1 MPKKSVSPK
10 ARVSNSKNKSIHRVR
25 KRISLRDRLGQ
36 LTIRAACRLLG
47 ASGDQR
53 LRQASR
59 FEIDLDE
66 DVRLVG
72 DTLTC
77 RVPDRSVAGGRAIV
91 SIVEMLNKPNG
102 MHFHCNSCGVICE
115 HVAATLS
122 TVLENKLTLGLSA
135 IPDPHEPMEN
145 LSESELI
152 ARAIAERQER
162 AIKEKMVIKSADSK
176 QLWIDYAV
184 TSLESGKS
192 YRVALRSLE
201 HGESYCSCPDF
212 RVNHLG
218 TCKHILHVIEKVS
231 KKFPKIAFQK
241 PYSRKNISLRVDYG
255 ATLGLRFNL
264 PDKLSTEAEG
274 LLKSVIGKTIE
285 NADRA
290 VALIKQLERS
300 GIDVRIYPDAEEYIE
315 KQLIQKKL
323 HSKSHEIRESPAT
336 HPLRTTLLKAELL
349 PYQMDGI
356 AFAIGAGRAIL
367 ADDMGLGKTIQGIGV
382 AELFAKY
389 ASIKNVLVV
398 CPASLKSQW
407 KSEID
412 RFCNR
417 TCQIVLGSADERAA
431 QYEGEGFFKI
441 CNYEQVVRDEAIVQR
456 IAWDLIILDEGQR
469 IKNWESKTSRVF
481 KTLKSTFALVLSG
494 TPLENRLEEL
504 YTVVGF
510 VDSQRLGPAYRFFH
524 RHRMVDE
531 TSGKIKGYKNLDQLR
546 ENLKPILLRRTR
558 ASVLQQL
565 PERTTEV
572 VRIRPTEEQATL
584 SNEHVA
590 RAARIAAKAF
600 LTEMDLLRLQKHLLM
615 ARMAANSTY
624 LVDKQEPSFSSKL
637 DTLDELFA
645 QIADEPTRKVVLFS
659 EWTTMLD
666 LIEPLLAKHGI
677 QFVRMD
683 GSVPQKKRPQIVHEF
698 QNDPKC
704 RMILLTNA
712 GSTGLNLQAANTVI
726 NVELPWNPAVLE
738 QRISRAHRMGQK
750 NPVHVYLLITEDT
763 IEERLLGTLAAKRDL
778 AIAALDV
785 ESEVSEVTL
794 ESGMEE
800 LKKRLERLLGEKP
813 AAAVDESQHQEVL
826 TANADLASRR
836 EQVASAS
843 GELLGA
849 ALNLVAQLLDN
860 GQSAPPETV
869 IEIKK
874 NLANCVDRDEAG
886 RPQLRLTLPNDG
898 ALQSLAE
905 TLAKLLVKA
914 AN

>member
-1 MPKKSVSPK
+1 MPKKSATPTAAPARPK
-10 ARVSNSKNKSIHRVR
+10 GKTIHRVR
-25 KRISLRDRLGQ
+25 QRISLRDRLGQ
-36 LTIRAACRLLG
+36 LTLRAACRMLG

-59 FEIDLDE
+59 FEVDLAE
-66 DVRLVG
+66 DVHLVG

-77 RVPDRSVAGGRAIV
+77 RVPDLNVVGGRAIV
-91 SIVEMLNKPNG
+91 SIVEMVNKPNG
-102 MHFHCNSCGVICE
+102 MHLHCNSCGAICE
-115 HVAATLS
+115 HIAATLS
-122 TVLENKLTLGLSA
+122 TVLENKLALGLAA
-135 IPDPHEPMEN
+135 IPDPHEPLEN
-145 LSESELI
+145 LTETELI
-152 ARAIAERQER
+152 ARAIAERQDR
-162 AIKEKMVIKSADSK
+162 ATKEKMVVKSADSK
-176 QLWIDYAV
+176 QLWTDYTV

-192 YRVALRSLE
+192 YRVALRSLQN
-201 HGESYCSCPDF
+201 GESYCSCPDF
-212 RVNHLG
+212 RLNHLG
-218 TCKHILHVIEKVS
+218 TCKHILHVIDKVS
-231 KKFPKIAFQK
+231 KKFPKAAHQK
-241 PYSRKNISLRVDYG
+241 PYARKNISLRVDYG

-264 PDKLSTEAEG
+264 PDKLSVEATA
-274 LLKSVIGKTIE
+274 LLKKVAGTTVE
-285 NADRA
+285 NADRI
-290 VALIKQLERS
+290 VALIKQLERT
-300 GIDVRIYPDAEEYIE
+300 GNEVHIYPDAEEYIE
-315 KQLIQKKL
+315 KQLLQKKL
-323 HSKSHEIRESPAT
+323 RSKSQEIRESPDT

-356 AFAIGAGRAIL
+356 AFAIGAGRSIL
-367 ADDMGLGKTIQGIGV
+367 ADDMGLGKTIQGIGA

-389 ASIKNVLVV
+389 ASIKSVLVV

-407 KSEID
+407 KSEIE

-417 TCQIVLGSADERAA
+417 TCQVVLGSADERAA
-431 QYEGEGFFKI
+431 QYESDAFFKI

-531 TSGKIKGYKNLDQLR
+531 SSGRIQGYKNLDQLR

-558 ASVLQQL
+558 DSVLQQL
-565 PERTTEV
+565 PERTTEI
-572 VRIRPTEEQATL
+572 VRIRPTDEQASL
-584 SNEHVA
+584 SNEHVS
-590 RAARIAAKAF
+590 RAAQIAAKAY

-615 ARMAANSTY
+615 ARMAANSTF
-624 LVDKQEPSFSSKL
+624 LVDKQEPSYSSKL
-637 DTLDELFA
+637 ETLNELLA
-645 QIADEPTRKVVLFS
+645 QIAMEPTRKVILFS

-666 LIEPLLAKHGI
+666 LIEPLLDRHEI

-698 QNDPKC
+698 QNNPKC

-738 QRISRAHRMGQK
+738 QRIARAHRMGQK
-750 NPVHVYLLITEDT
+750 NPVHVYLLVTEDT
-763 IEERLLGTLAAKRDL
+763 IEERLLATLAAKRDL
-778 AIAALDV
+778 AMAALDV
-785 ESEVSEVTL
+785 ESDVSEVTL

-800 LKKRLERLLGEKP
+800 LKKRLERLLGTKP
-813 AAAVDESQHQEVL
+813 TAAIDESQHQEVQS
-826 TANADLASRR
+826 ANAESTSRR

-860 GQSAPPETV
+860 GQGAPPETV
-869 IEIKK
+869 NEIKR
-874 NLANCVDRDEAG
+874 NLTECVDRDETG
-886 RPQLRLTLPNDG
+886 RPQLRLTLPNDS